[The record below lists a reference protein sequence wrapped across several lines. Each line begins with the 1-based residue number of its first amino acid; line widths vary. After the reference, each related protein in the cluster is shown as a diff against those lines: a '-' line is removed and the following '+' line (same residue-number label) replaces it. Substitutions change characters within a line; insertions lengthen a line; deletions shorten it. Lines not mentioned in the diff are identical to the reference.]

1 MLLRYL
7 KSLIYNSV
15 AELRVEYLHVQTLQ
29 KVVKIKSLKESMT
42 LYIRQGIIAIDI
54 MNFIVSD
61 FLMLGNKKLGF
72 DNDK

>member
-1 MLLRYL
+1 
-7 KSLIYNSV
+7 
-15 AELRVEYLHVQTLQ
+15 
-29 KVVKIKSLKESMT
+29 MT